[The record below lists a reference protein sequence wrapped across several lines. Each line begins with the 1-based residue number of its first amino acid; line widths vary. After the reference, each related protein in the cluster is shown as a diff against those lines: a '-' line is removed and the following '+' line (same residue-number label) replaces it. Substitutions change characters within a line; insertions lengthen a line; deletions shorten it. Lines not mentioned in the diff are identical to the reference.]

1 MKDKIYPAIL
11 ANGVGCTILWF
22 NENKGISLD
31 DGGHVCKESTSK
43 VKNITH
49 EYLANTYGEVVSPEH
64 AEFIVKLGKNAN
76 AEISTEY
83 SKGSFFN
90 FYTNSDDE
98 LHLDFFDKHL
108 AKDSGEKQIT
118 IPLPPKQ
125 IQTATPEEEFEMKQI
140 MKNAGDNLV
149 LGCEQDFKV
158 ARRIINEL
166 REEANCSDELLS
178 SRDEWPKIGDEVLT
192 TDNNKGIL
200 IVSKPDDHN
209 MVVVE
214 CKSHDY
220 GKFYRVVRLSDL
232 SKPKT
237 PEEELFD
244 AFWREV
250 GLLMNQSNLNKGIFK
265 AAFINNITKKPQ

>member
-149 LGCEQDFKV
+149 LGYEDSK
-158 ARRIINEL
+158 
-166 REEANCSDELLS
+166 
-178 SRDEWPKIGDEVLT
+178 RDEWPCIDEGVTHPVCGLCKVISPADSRGVVAVISEDGFNVLVF
-192 TDNNKGIL
+192 K
-200 IVSKPDDHN
+200 
-209 MVVVE
+209 
-214 CKSHDY
+214 
-220 GKFYRVVRLSDL
+220 SDL
-232 SKPKT
+232 IKPKT
-237 PEEELFD
+237 PEEELRDDLINDLSIMQRESNGYTAD
-244 AFWREV
+244 A
-250 GLLMNQSNLNKGIFK
+250 LLAKY
-265 AAFINNITKKPQ
+265 NITKKPQ